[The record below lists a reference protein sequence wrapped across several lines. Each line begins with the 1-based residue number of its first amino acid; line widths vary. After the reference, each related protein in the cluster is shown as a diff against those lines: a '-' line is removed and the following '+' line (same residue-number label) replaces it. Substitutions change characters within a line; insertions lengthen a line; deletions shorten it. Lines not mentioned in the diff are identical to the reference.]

1 MHVGLLQRSRL
12 IPSSWRL
19 AGLLVLWAFGLSVLD
34 LPAHLVHHLG
44 EVNPH
49 CQLLGLSVSL
59 NASVLEAGWLPTV
72 DCPWDQL
79 VVPVLLPYVS
89 LLWESTQAR
98 APPLSV
104 QSR

>member
-12 IPSSWRL
+12 IPSGRRL
-19 AGLLVLWAFGLSVLD
+19 AGLLVLWAFGLSTLD
-34 LPAHLVHHLG
+34 LPVHLVHHLG

-59 NASVLEAGWLPTV
+59 NSSIPEAGWLPTA
-72 DCPWDQL
+72 DCTWDEL
-79 VVPVLLPYVS
+79 VVPLLLPYVS
-89 LLWESTQAR
+89 LLWDCAQAR
-98 APPLSV
+98 PPPPSV